1 MACTYEEKISALN
14 DLREYLDAAI
24 ASGEITEAEARTHPK
39 KHFITRAVGVMK
51 ELDLLILLLTP
62 KMATLSYLAF
72 SYNSDNKEPY
82 EYGCAVII
90 FILTY
95 FCYWV
100 AGKIGKVDLAGSLG
114 G

>member
-1 MACTYEEKISALN
+1 MMQIGTELEE
-14 DLREYLDAAI
+14 AAQI
-24 ASGEITEAEARTHPK
+24 EGAGFLTRFARIITPLSKGGFFSGFMLI
-39 KHFITRAVGVMK
+39 FIGVMK

-95 FCYWV
+95 FCYWA